1 MKLSV
6 FLFSFDFVCLLPFL
20 LWLLGAAILGWLIRH
35 LMYRTKKST
44 IAAFES
50 KITNHESELADW
62 QSKNLN
68 LQRNHDAAINQY
80 SFQLKESESNLTH
93 FKSKIA
99 THENSYKAVSQQ
111 LATANNKLEAVADLE
126 KKLDSSRTN
135 EQKAKADHDAAVK
148 ILHEYEA
155 KIASL
160 ESATSDWRGKLSSS
174 QAELQA
180 ARLRFDAKEREDRDF
195 AAKLDASQ
203 RETNDWKSKHESLRR
218 ESETHKIGL
227 SNAEKTI
234 EEYKKSAESTELRLR
249 KALEWEAKYASL
261 ETNLGKTTAESNA
274 KTIQIESAANENR
287 NLKAAFASLETEKNN
302 LQNSLS
308 SDSSKLQ
315 DWSNKYATLE
325 AQLQNVS
332 ADASAKTNLSAE
344 KEQKINQLNQELAE
358 MRSKTV
364 ASDAE
369 RSEILSEKENHK
381 TQLNELSAK
390 IQTLS
395 GEKNQLE
402 TELKTKN
409 SELEN
414 EILSLQIALES
425 KPSGGIQPRSAEEI
439 EWDQSEILA
448 KIRATVTRDNLTF
461 GKADALKKDNLK
473 KIRGINP
480 FIEKKMNAA
489 GISAFRQVAYL
500 SSNEQSQLN
509 HVLELS
515 KNKFQKEEWA
525 FQAKRLIGLISDES
539 PDVLLG
545 RIAGRTA
552 ELNFDRLGVATAD
565 NKDNL
570 QVINYITAFDEAKLN
585 ALGIFK
591 FSQIAN
597 LNKTDAKLLNKI
609 LEIEEGRIAAEDWV
623 TKAGGLNK
631 SSAEDTLNRIKNRQE
646 LVNWEKIGRKDASQL
661 EDLQVISGIGLFIE
675 QKLFALG
682 IVTIEQISKFIPSE
696 EVELNNILELVPG
709 HIQSDEWAAQARKIL
724 RSRK

>member
-35 LMYRTKKST
+35 FMYRTKKSAV
-44 IAAFES
+44 AAFEA
-50 KITNHESELADW
+50 KISNQESELENW
-62 QSKNLN
+62 KSKNLN

-93 FKSKIA
+93 YKSKIA
-99 THENSYKAVSQQ
+99 THESSYKVISQQ
-111 LATANNKLEAVADLE
+111 LATANNKLETVADLE
-126 KKLDSSRTN
+126 KKLDSSRNN

-160 ESATSDWRGKLSSS
+160 ESAASDWRGKLSSS

-180 ARLRFDAKEREDRDF
+180 AKLRFDAKEREDRDF

-218 ESETHKIGL
+218 ESETHKMGL
-227 SNAEKTI
+227 SNSEKTV
-234 EEYKKSAESTELRLR
+234 EEYKKSTENTELRLR

-261 ETNLGKTTAESNA
+261 ETNFGKTTAESNA
-274 KTIQIESAANENR
+274 KSVQIESAANENR
-287 NLKAAFASLETEKNN
+287 NLKAAFANLETEKNN

-308 SDSSKLQ
+308 NDSSKLKE
-315 DWSNKYATLE
+315 WSNRYATLE

-332 ADASAKTNLSAE
+332 ADASTKTNLSAE

-358 MRSKTV
+358 MRNKAAT
-364 ASDAE
+364 SDAE
-369 RSEILSEKENHK
+369 RNKILGEKEEHK
-381 TQLNELSAK
+381 TQLNELSIK

-425 KPSGGIQPRSAEEI
+425 KPSGGIQARSAEEI
-439 EWDQSEILA
+439 ERDQSEILA
-448 KIRATVTRDNLTF
+448 KIRATVTKDNLTF

-489 GISAFRQVAYL
+489 GISTFRQVAYL
-500 SSNEQSQLN
+500 SSDEQSQLN
-509 HVLELS
+509 RVLELS

-545 RIAGRTA
+545 RIAGRTT

-570 QVINYITAFDEAKLN
+570 QLINYITAFDEAKLN

-609 LEIEEGRIAAEDWV
+609 LEIEEGRISTEDWV

-631 SSAEDTLNRIKNRQE
+631 SSAEDTLNRIKSRQE

-675 QKLFALG
+675 QKLYALG

-724 RSRK
+724 RSRR